1 MARLVFAARI
11 FPTKRTEAHNQ
22 AWRDH
27 GDWTAWKYAMWERGE
42 KFPSGRRPMKYAT
55 DRPYSDPEK
64 AARRL
69 MEHAQAFEP
78 IQDGPDLYR
87 EDQRPVPV
95 RRQGHAR
102 GIQRRAELAISRG
115 WLELHES
122 GTFVELTQSGAELCA

>member
-64 AARRL
+64 AACRL
-69 MEHAQAFEP
+69 MGQAQASNPSKMGRIYIEK
-78 IQDGPDLYR
+78 INGPSCSATR
-87 EDQRPVPV
+87 ARPRNTAP
-95 RRQGHAR
+95 G
-102 GIQRRAELAISRG
+102 
-115 WLELHES
+115 
-122 GTFVELTQSGAELCA
+122 